1 MQVKIQE
8 NLMQPLNMGTEKKK
22 KTPNIAINNV
32 IAGILISNELKH
44 FSSVQIMFKHIVCTN
59 QPISIK

>member
-8 NLMQPLNMGTEKKK
+8 NLMQPLNMGTEKKN

-32 IAGILISNELKH
+32 IAGILISNKLKH
-44 FSSVQIMFKHIVCTN
+44 FSSVQIMFKHIVY
-59 QPISIK
+59 